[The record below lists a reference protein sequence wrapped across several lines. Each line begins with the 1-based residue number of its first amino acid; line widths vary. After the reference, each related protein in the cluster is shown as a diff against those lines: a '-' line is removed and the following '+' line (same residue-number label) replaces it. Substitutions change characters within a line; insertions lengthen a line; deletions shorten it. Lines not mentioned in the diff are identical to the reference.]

1 MKTIRKAFSGKTSEG
16 LFFIFSGS
24 PVFVIKLEVPEMKL
38 ETFARIFMR
47 SSEFTESEIVDIK
60 YGLTFDRLERIVIEP
75 SEDHKFI
82 GKSVIKGSQ
91 QLQCW
96 NNLQLLFL
104 IHFRQMFP
112 SNTP

>member
-1 MKTIRKAFSGKTSEG
+1 MKIIRKTFSGKTSEG
-16 LFFIFSGS
+16 LLFIFSGT

-38 ETFARIFMR
+38 ETFARIFMV
-47 SSEFTESEIVDIK
+47 SSEFTESEIVDKK

-91 QLQCW
+91 Q
-96 NNLQLLFL
+96 
-104 IHFRQMFP
+104 
-112 SNTP
+112 